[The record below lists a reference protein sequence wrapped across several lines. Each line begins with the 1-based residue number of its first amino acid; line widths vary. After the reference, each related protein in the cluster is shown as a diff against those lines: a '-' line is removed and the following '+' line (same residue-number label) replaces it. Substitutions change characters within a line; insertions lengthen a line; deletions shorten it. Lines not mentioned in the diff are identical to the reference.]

1 MVLETSD
8 DKCVVVGRFLLV
20 LDNLYML
27 IYLFPSFI
35 HLNHFGLPIIDIF
48 DICVLLNFLVIF
60 NIFIGIVGVLWVI
73 FYHGFPRN

>member
-35 HLNHFGLPIIDIF
+35 HLNHFGLPI
-48 DICVLLNFLVIF
+48 LSNQTRP
-60 NIFIGIVGVLWVI
+60 GA
-73 FYHGFPRN
+73 